1 MDLTKLMN
9 LISLEHTKLWVPT
22 PLERIEESKRW
33 FTQARRDLKAA
44 RDSAEAGNYE
54 WCCFQAQQAA
64 EKALK
69 ALLHAFGR
77 RGWGHSVVELL
88 EELKELVE
96 VSEDMF
102 VAARELDRHYIP
114 SRYPNA
120 FESGYPG
127 MYYDDV
133 TARRALE
140 ASQKIVEWVE
150 SWLKRSGVEL

>member
-1 MDLTKLMN
+1 MN
-9 LISLEHTKLWVPT
+9 LVSLERTKLWVPT

-64 EKALK
+64 GKALK
-69 ALLHAFGR
+69 ALLYTFGR

-120 FESGYPG
+120 GIERPHEEICED
-127 MYYDDV
+127 MAREAV
-133 TARRALE
+133 RTAEVVVNEVSE
-140 ASQKIVEWVE
+140 AI
-150 SWLKRSGVEL
+150 RDP